1 MIIYKGPTTECLY
14 NDRSIILALVQSPYN
29 PCTSPPSPSSLSPS
43 TTSPSLNTFQP
54 TFSSPGILYFG
65 LTTHSHPPSA
75 FASTFASMF
84 GLISALPFASALCFV
99 SAPFGPILD
108 PATTSAPDSGSSSGG
123 ERSRVQAEMNSETG
137 LRTQR
142 CLDLVLSKKGPSNH
156 PRWPIWIA
164 NQSHYQREI
173 EWRRSRNE
181 RRTTSACDSSVN
193 V

>member
-54 TFSSPGILYFG
+54 NFSSPGILYFG

-75 FASTFASMF
+75 FASA
-84 GLISALPFASALCFV
+84 PCFV

-108 PATTSAPDSGSSSGG
+108 PATTSTPESGSSSGG

-156 PRWPIWIA
+156 PRWPTWIA